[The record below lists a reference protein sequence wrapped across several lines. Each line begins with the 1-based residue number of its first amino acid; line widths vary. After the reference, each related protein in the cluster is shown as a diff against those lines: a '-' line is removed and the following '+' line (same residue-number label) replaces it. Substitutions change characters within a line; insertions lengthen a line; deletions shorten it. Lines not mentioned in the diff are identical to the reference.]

1 LFFRIDNRALR
12 KMSAIKKT
20 VFALVAI
27 TITAGYL
34 WHANRVVTPKA
45 ATWNDILAEAQQG
58 GYRIIDTDALWNR
71 YQKDPETLLLVDT
84 RQEWEYRTG
93 HIKGALS
100 FPIEPTWLSRWRNKG
115 ALEKFLGPDKNRFG
129 GPGGRKTG
137 L

>member
-129 GPGGRKTG
+129 PGGRKTG